1 MRDDLLP
8 LLPLVSVILL
18 LANVKGV
25 CPPLFVDNNDRF
37 ALLPLVTWARSH
49 KEKLIRDEE
58 ENIVC
63 VE

>member
-1 MRDDLLP
+1 
-8 LLPLVSVILL
+8 
-18 LANVKGV
+18 
-25 CPPLFVDNNDRF
+25 LFEF
-37 ALLPLVTWARSH
+37 VTWARSH